1 MRQENGMPKLPK
13 PINHLTHQETTM
25 NTATTSSLNP
35 RIVALSLFVALA
47 STSSL
52 VCSAADGDVLQ
63 TMVKYNDLNVSTSQG
78 AGSLYTRIRGAAEQ
92 VCRPFNRDDLASKTL
107 FHKCLNHAIADAVS
121 KVGQPA
127 LFAVYSA
134 KTGTS
139 KPIVLA
145 SSQTR

>member
-1 MRQENGMPKLPK
+1 
-13 PINHLTHQETTM
+13 M
-25 NTATTSSLNP
+25 NTATTSSFNP

-52 VCSAADGDVLQ
+52 VCSAADGNVLQ
-63 TMVKYNDLNVSTSQG
+63 TTVKYSDLKVSTSQG
-78 AGSLYTRIRGAAEQ
+78 ADSLYSRIRIAAEK
-92 VCRPFNRDDLASKTL
+92 VCRPLNRDDFASKKL
-107 FHKCLNHAIADAVS
+107 FHNCMDHATADAVS
-121 KVGQPA
+121 KVAQPA

>member
-1 MRQENGMPKLPK
+1 
-13 PINHLTHQETTM
+13 M
-25 NTATTSSLNP
+25 NTATTSTFNP
-35 RIVALSLFVALA
+35 RVVALSLFVALA

-52 VCSAADGDVLQ
+52 VCSAADGNVLQ
-63 TMVKYNDLNVSTSQG
+63 TTVKYSDLNASTSQG
-78 AGSLYTRIRGAAEQ
+78 AGSLYTRIRVAAEK
-92 VCRPFNRDDLASKTL
+92 VCRPLNRDDFASKKL
-107 FHKCLNHAIADAVS
+107 FNNCMHHAIADAVS